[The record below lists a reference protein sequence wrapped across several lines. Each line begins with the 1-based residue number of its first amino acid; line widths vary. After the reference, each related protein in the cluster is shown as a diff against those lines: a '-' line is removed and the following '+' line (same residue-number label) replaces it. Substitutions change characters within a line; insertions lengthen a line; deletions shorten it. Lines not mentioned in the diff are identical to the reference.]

1 MSTEKAARGQATTRD
16 AILDAAARL
25 FAERGAA
32 TRLEDV
38 ADAAG
43 VTRQTVYVHF
53 GSRTGLL
60 MGMVQ
65 HMDTRGTLGRY
76 LDRVF
81 GAPTAVDALDAVA
94 DLHAA
99 YHPEIH
105 HVARVFMA
113 ERHHDEAIRTAW
125 DERMESRRNLYRS
138 VIEWLERDKLLAPE
152 WDVETA
158 TDVIWSLTSWQVWEQ
173 LVVDRGWTE
182 ETYRRHL
189 RTLLRRTLVAGP
201 TPQNRP
207 ERRRRG
213 AESRR

>member
-1 MSTEKAARGQATTRD
+1 MVSTKKSSRRRTTTRD
-16 AILDAAARL
+16 SILDAAARL
-25 FAERGAA
+25 FAERGIG

-60 MGMVQ
+60 MAMVQ
-65 HMDTRGTLGRY
+65 HMDTRGSLEHY

-81 GAPTAVDALDAVA
+81 GAPTALDALDAVA
-94 DLHAA
+94 DLHAG

-105 HVARVFMA
+105 HVARLFLA

-125 DERMESRRNLYRS
+125 DERMESRRNLYHS
-138 VIEWLERDKLLAPE
+138 IIEWLERDHLLAPE

-173 LVVDRGWTE
+173 LVVDRGWTRDE
-182 ETYRRHL
+182 YRRHM
-189 RTLLRRTLVAGP
+189 RIVLRRTLVAGP
-201 TPQNRP
+201 TRLQS
-207 ERRRRG
+207 
-213 AESRR
+213 SRS